1 MFLKLDDECCTPFLS
16 VTTWQNDTF
25 SARIII
31 LGSIRDVESL
41 YERKYIDKW
50 YNILAALDMVQNCCL
65 PTRIQRYPLILYDR
79 TNETRRLAVVLVGD
93 LFEVA
98 MPVCKYLQA
107 SCTSASKVDITTFE
121 SLYIDRPHASCLP
134 STYSMIAFFRLVQQF
149 STRRIFDERSVEEV
163 CNC

>member
-1 MFLKLDDECCTPFLS
+1 MTWSHCTKENTLINDIISWQPWTWSRTAVCPREFKDTLS
-16 VTTWQNDTF
+16 
-25 SARIII
+25 S
-31 LGSIRDVESL
+31 
-41 YERKYIDKW
+41 
-50 YNILAALDMVQNCCL
+50 
-65 PTRIQRYPLILYDR
+65 YDR